1 MKPKL
6 KPPGI
11 KRLKVKCSTRLST
24 SAFKFSLRRYSMGV
38 HCHLVTG
45 DNWQTA
51 RAIASECGIVSVHAE
66 AGGNPKL

>member
-1 MKPKL
+1 
-6 KPPGI
+6 
-11 KRLKVKCSTRLST
+11 
-24 SAFKFSLRRYSMGV
+24 MGV